1 MSVPASRFTNPATR
15 TTYRLVLTG
24 LRDWRITKSR
34 DNDGR
39 LRLVHLR
46 GLVGTD
52 AVDLAAVSRLVAG
65 AVGSTTRTVVPGE
78 MFAAVVLCDLERTAD
93 ALTAIA
99 REAHLVYEVGCRGFR
114 PRSALLRQ
122 QRETALARV
131 TAECLQMAEA
141 WEASSLVAGTPL
153 PEWLSAALAD
163 GEAQRRKLASVAA
176 QA

>member
-1 MSVPASRFTNPATR
+1 MSVPASKFTNPSTG
-15 TTYRLVLTG
+15 TTYRLVLSG
-24 LRDWRITKSR
+24 VHDWRITKSR
-34 DNDGR
+34 DNEGR

-52 AVDLAAVSRLVAG
+52 AVDLASASQLVAG
-65 AVGSTTRTVVPGE
+65 AGGSTTQTVAPE
-78 MFAAVVLCDLERTAD
+78 KMFAAVVLCDLERTAD

-99 REAHLVYEVGCRGFR
+99 REAHTVYESGCRGFR
-114 PRSALLRQ
+114 PRSALLRK

-141 WEASSLVAGTPL
+141 WGASGLVAGTPL

-163 GEAQRRKLASVAA
+163 GEAQRRQLARAA
-176 QA
+176 SPA